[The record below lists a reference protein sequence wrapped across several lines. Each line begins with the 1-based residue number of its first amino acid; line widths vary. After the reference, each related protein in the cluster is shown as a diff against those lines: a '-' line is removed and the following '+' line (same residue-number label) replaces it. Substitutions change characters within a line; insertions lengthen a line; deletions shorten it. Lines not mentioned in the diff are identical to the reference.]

1 MTTYLGINNEV
12 GPPNISVGVW
22 DTLPEVTGQEIPP
35 SPGPTTSG
43 SLTSRSD
50 QRKPQVK
57 SRKWVKK
64 KNGLFGWIT
73 CVGGPGKSEVPP
85 KLGGGNQK
93 QTRELMSLVGDGQLL
108 V

>member
-1 MTTYLGINNEV
+1 MLFEEKQGV
-12 GPPNISVGVW
+12 GPPKKPLN
-22 DTLPEVTGQEIPP
+22 QK
-35 SPGPTTSG
+35 
-43 SLTSRSD
+43 
-50 QRKPQVK
+50 KPQVK
-57 SRKWVKK
+57 MRKWVKK

-85 KLGGGNQK
+85 KLGGGGTEK